1 MPPPPCQTAMPI
13 VEAPAP
19 RDAKPPEKETYTH
32 ADYARLPE
40 GAPYELIGG
49 NLVMAPAP
57 TPDHQRVIGRLF
69 RIFSNFVEEQEL
81 GEVFVSPID
90 VHLSEHDT
98 PQPDLVFVATERAE
112 IVGAREIEGA
122 PDLVAEV
129 LSPST
134 GYYDLRGKKRLY
146 ERAGVK
152 EYWIVDPVEGSVEVY
167 ENGTDGFARADRAE
181 EDGGVAASA
190 LLEGLRVEPDVL
202 F

>member
-1 MPPPPCQTAMPI
+1 MGA
-13 VEAPAP
+13 
-19 RDAKPPEKETYTH
+19 YTH
-32 ADYARLPE
+32 ADDARLPA

-49 NLVMAPAP
+49 DLVMAPAP
-57 TPDHQRVIGRLF
+57 TPDHQRIIGRLF
-69 RIFSNFVEEQEL
+69 RLFSGFVEEQAL

-112 IVGAREIEGA
+112 IVGAQHIEGA

-146 ERAGVK
+146 EHAGVK

-167 ENGTDGFARADRAE
+167 ENGPDGFVLADRAE
-181 EDGGVAASA
+181 GEDVVASA
-190 LLEGLRVEPDVL
+190 SLEGLRVELSAL

>member
-1 MPPPPCQTAMPI
+1 MPI

-19 RDAKPPEKETYTH
+19 PGTKPPEKETYTH

-49 NLVMAPAP
+49 DLVMAPAP
-57 TPDHQRVIGRLF
+57 TPDHQRIIGRLF
-69 RIFSNFVEEQEL
+69 RLFSGFVEEQAL

-112 IVGAREIEGA
+112 IVGAQHIEGA

-146 ERAGVK
+146 EHAGVK

-167 ENGTDGFARADRAE
+167 ENGPDGFVLADRAE
-181 EDGGVAASA
+181 GEDVVASA
-190 LLEGLRVEPDVL
+190 SLEGLRVELSAL

>member
-1 MPPPPCQTAMPI
+1 MPI
-13 VEAPAP
+13 VEAPVP
-19 RDAKPPEKETYTH
+19 RDTHPPEKETYTH

-57 TPDHQRVIGRLF
+57 TPDHQRITGRLF
-69 RIFSNFVEEQEL
+69 RLFSHFVEENVL

-98 PQPDLVFVATERAE
+98 PQPDLVFVAKERAE
-112 IVGAREIEGA
+112 IVGAQEIEGA

-146 ERAGVK
+146 ERTGVK
-152 EYWIVDPVEGSVEVY
+152 EYWIVDPVEGSVEVHQ
-167 ENGTDGFARADRAE
+167 NGPDGFARADRAE
-181 EDGGVAASA
+181 EGGVASSA
-190 LLEGLRVEPDVL
+190 LLEGLRIELDAL